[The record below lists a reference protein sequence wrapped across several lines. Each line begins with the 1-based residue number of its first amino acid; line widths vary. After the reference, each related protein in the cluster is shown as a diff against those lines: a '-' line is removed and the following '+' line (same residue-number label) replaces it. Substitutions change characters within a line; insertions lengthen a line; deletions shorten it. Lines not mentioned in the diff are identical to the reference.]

1 VWHSPPQVT
10 PMELKH
16 IKGIGPAKQ
25 SKFADAGIGS
35 VEALAR
41 ADVATLAAKTG
52 MSEAQ
57 VREFKQKAVALT
69 LMEDVKGMGPQT
81 VVTLAQAGITSLK
94 DLYEASTER
103 ISKEAKVARERALE
117 WQDEAKALAARVR
130 EESKTPEGRR
140 KLLGEAAD
148 ASKAAA
154 RKTQD
159 TLVDLYHKARQEGEA
174 AIARAQE
181 VREKAPQ
188 NIQELRER
196 TEKALREAEAKVRE
210 FQEKA
215 PEAARE
221 WRGRAETAVRDANR
235 VVTELRDKTEQ
246 FVRTEAEKVKAANE
260 GLLTRI
266 KTRFQRRR
274 V

>member
-1 VWHSPPQVT
+1 
-10 PMELKH
+10 MELKH

-25 SKFADAGIGS
+25 TKFADAGVDS

-41 ADVATLAAKTG
+41 ADVAALARKTG
-52 MSEAQ
+52 MSEEQ

-81 VVTLAQAGITSLK
+81 VVTLAQAGITSLRE
-94 DLYEASTER
+94 LYEASAER
-103 ISKEAKVARERALE
+103 VAKETKVAREKALE

-148 ASKAAA
+148 ASRAAA

-159 TLVDLYHKARQEGEA
+159 TLVDLYQKARREGEA

-181 VREKAPQ
+181 MREKAPR
-188 NIQELRER
+188 NIQELRDKA
-196 TEKALREAEAKVRE
+196 EKALREADAKVKE
-210 FQEKA
+210 FQGKA

-235 VVTELRDKTEQ
+235 VVTELREKTEQ
-246 FVRTEAEKVKAANE
+246 FVRTETEKVKAANE

-266 KTRFQRRR
+266 KARLQRRNA
-274 V
+274 